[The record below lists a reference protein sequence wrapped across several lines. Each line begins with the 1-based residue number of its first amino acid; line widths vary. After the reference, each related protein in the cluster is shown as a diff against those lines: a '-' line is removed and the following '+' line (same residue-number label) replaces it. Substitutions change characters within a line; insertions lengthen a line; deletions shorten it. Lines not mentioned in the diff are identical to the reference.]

1 MKQIDILNQF
11 FKFRGKLGT
20 QFCTAVNT
28 DLKLNVTAVT
38 YISVSNTK
46 KLPDDWQNSKKQH
59 TTTAISAI
67 QPVTQTLKGLGM
79 AYTPAAT
86 AVQVLNTVVP
96 DSMGV
101 EMHNALAS
109 LKKAVGDV
117 VGFVAERLQFSIQE
131 LGERLAAEQIDAV
144 ALSIYN
150 IEVRNQGFIIGD
162 QTGVGKGRIAAA
174 MIRYGIVQG
183 YKPIFITEKPNL
195 FTDFYRDLNDIGCAH
210 YKPFI
215 VNSNES
221 KTKIKD
227 MQGNVIFEP
236 DDPKTQSEIVN
247 KALETGKIPAGYDF
261 IIATYSQFSDKELTP
276 KKQFLVR
283 MAAGNVCVLDEAHNA
298 GGSVGKQSKNA
309 AGEISVK
316 GGSNTAQ
323 FFLDVVNRVKG
334 VVFLSATFAKRPD
347 NMPIYCIKT
356 CIGEASLPLDK
367 MVEAITKGGVALQE
381 VLSSNVVK
389 EGQMVRREKSKD
401 QITVNYITLDKDG
414 KAKFGVNDVEK
425 QHKISLDSVT
435 ELMRDIITFQTNYIL
450 PIVDNL
456 NKINAAANIN
466 VEQRKGTEAL
476 GVDNQDFA
484 SKTFQIVNQLL
495 FSIKAKEVANRAVWN
510 LKNGKK
516 VVIAFASTME
526 AMLNNLGVNE
536 GDTINPDYSISLL
549 SGLDTTRR
557 ITEKNEFGENNYRM
571 IEFDEIG
578 KEGAIF
584 YKKLVEKI
592 RKNTSGITISPIDLM
607 KHIINEA
614 GFEVSEVTGRQF
626 QLNFSKDLTKATI
639 ANRKKENIT
648 DAYRR
653 FQNNEVDVLFI
664 NTSGSTGASAHAIPN
679 ASVKSEK
686 VKQRV
691 MIIAQP
697 ELNISTEVQKRGRID
712 RTGQI
717 YPPVYEYITS
727 AIPAEKRFM
736 MMLQKKLKSLDA
748 NTTSNQKQS
757 KTVVDYDDFL
767 NKYGDEVVINFLK
780 ENEDFNTALGDP
792 LKIKSDD
799 EKSVV
804 KEGAI
809 NKITGRVALLTTEQ
823 QEEFYETMLELYR
836 NFVDFKIQE
845 GTYDLEMETMDLQAE
860 TISKIAT
867 ISAKGTGKSVFSAPT
882 FEETCMI
889 NVLKK
894 PFTKKELDEKTKEAN
909 KKVDNQKIAADYKQS
924 LLGAYNKREAT
935 LNAKWDKAIE
945 NIINEKGFKE
955 AANKHDY
962 TETRK
967 IEIEESRIEDKQREK
982 EKLNNQFASINPLI
996 EAYTVGSVWN
1006 FAWGDRQDMTLP
1018 CVCLGVVI
1026 NPKSKNPYAPSNMF
1040 VEFAVSDSTRY
1051 SKLNFANEQRM
1062 ALQSIKNA
1070 PRWSFRNDL
1079 IEKWEDYTVK
1089 RSANREKR
1097 IIITGNILQAFDRDE
1112 YAKGNKLVSFTRKD
1126 GKVEKG
1132 ILLRRDI
1139 SEKLTES
1146 NTRVEAKVSVPIEKA
1161 KKHILNLAPGNAYQ
1175 CSGNFYILKKYY
1187 GDIFQL
1193 VTNGGSK
1200 QEFEWLI
1207 QNLHLVELADSD
1219 YGFTLARKNWTANFE
1234 KSDMPH
1240 VIDELQS
1247 LGINIIITGAPAG
1260 ELQQELADN
1269 SEKSGNNWKKLSWNE
1284 NNIPKSSQ
1292 KLSPKS
1298 PKSQENDR
1306 LRLLELEM
1314 EMEIAIME
1322 MELEAGIYKNVAGI

>member
-1 MKQIDILNQF
+1 MKQIEILNQF
-11 FKFRGKLGT
+11 FKFKGKLGT
-20 QFCTAVNT
+20 QFCTAVKT
-28 DLKLNVTAVT
+28 DRNLNVTEIT
-38 YISVSNTK
+38 FISVANTK
-46 KLPDDWQNSKKQH
+46 KLPADWQNEKKKH
-59 TTTAISAI
+59 TTTAISTVEPI
-67 QPVTQTLKGLGM
+67 KQTLNGLGM
-79 AYTPAAT
+79 TYAPAAT

-96 DSMGV
+96 DSMGE
-101 EMHNALAS
+101 EMHNALVS

-117 VGFVAERLQFSIQE
+117 SNFVAERLQFSLEE
-131 LGERLAAEQIDAV
+131 LAQRLAAEQVDAV

-150 IEVRNQGFIIGD
+150 IEAREQGFIIGD
-162 QTGVGKGRIAAA
+162 QTGVGKGRVAAA
-174 MIRYGIVQG
+174 MIRYAIVQG

-195 FTDFYRDLNDIGCAH
+195 FTDFYRDLNDIGCP
-210 YKPFI
+210 YYRPFI
-215 VNSNES
+215 VNGNES

-227 MQGNVIFEP
+227 MQGNIIFEP
-236 DDPKTQSEIVN
+236 DDPKTQTEIIN
-247 KALETGKIPAGYDF
+247 KALETGKIPADYDF
-261 IIATYSQFSDKELTP
+261 IMATYSQFSDKELTP

-283 MAAGNVCVLDEAHNA
+283 MAADNVCVLDEAHNA
-298 GGSVGKQSKNA
+298 GGSIGKQQKGADGSMT
-309 AGEISVK
+309 VK

-323 FFLDVVNRVKG
+323 FFLDVVYRVKG

-401 QITVNYITLDKDG
+401 QITVNYITLDKAG
-414 KAKFGVNDVEK
+414 KAKFEINDVEK
-425 QHKISLDSVT
+425 QHKIALDSVT
-435 ELMRDIITFQTNYIL
+435 ELMRDIIKFQTDYIA
-450 PIVDNL
+450 PIVDSL

-466 VEQRKGTEAL
+466 IEQRKGTESL

-510 LKNGKK
+510 LQNGKK
-516 VVIAFASTME
+516 VVIAFANTME
-526 AMLNNLGVNE
+526 EMLNNLGANE
-536 GDTINPDYSISLL
+536 GDTINPDYSVSLL
-549 SGLDTTRR
+549 SGLDSTRR
-557 ITEKNEFGENNYRM
+557 ITEKDDAGGSSYRM
-571 IEFDEIG
+571 IDFDEIG
-578 KEGAIF
+578 EEGTKF
-584 YKKLVEKI
+584 YKYLVSKI

-607 KHIINEA
+607 KHVIDEA
-614 GFEVSEVTGRQF
+614 GFEVSEVTGRKF
-626 QLNFSKDLTKATI
+626 QLNFSKDLSKATI
-639 ANRKKENIT
+639 ASRRKENIA

-664 NTSGSTGASAHAIPN
+664 NTSGSTGASAHAIPT
-679 ASVKSEK
+679 ASVKPDR

-717 YPPVYEYITS
+717 YPPIYEYITS

-757 KTVVDYDDFL
+757 KNVVDYDDFL
-767 NKYGDEVVINFLK
+767 NKYGDEVVINYLK

-792 LKIKSDD
+792 LKIKADD

-809 NKITGRVALLTTEQ
+809 SKITGRVALLTTKE
-823 QEEFYETMLELYR
+823 QEEFYEIMLESYR
-836 NFVDFKIQE
+836 NFIDFKIQE
-845 GTYDLEMETMDLQAE
+845 GTYDLEMETMNLEAE
-860 TISKIAT
+860 TINKTAT
-867 ISAKGTGKSVFSAPT
+867 ISAKGAGKSVFSAPT

-894 PFTKKELDEKTKEAN
+894 PFAKKELDEKIKEAQS
-909 KKVDNQKIAADYKQS
+909 KTDNQKIAADYKQS
-924 LLGAYNKREAT
+924 MLGAYEKRKTIIE
-935 LNAKWDKAIE
+935 AKWNKAIE
-945 NIINEKGFKE
+945 NIPNEKGFKE
-955 AANKHDY
+955 AADTHKY
-962 TETRK
+962 TEDRK
-967 IEIEESRIEDKQREK
+967 IEIEESRIADKQREQD
-982 EKLNNQFASINPLI
+982 KLNNQFTSINPLI
-996 EAYTVGSVWN
+996 EAFTAGSVWN
-1006 FAWGDRQDMTLP
+1006 FAWGERQDMTLP
-1018 CVCLGVVI
+1018 CVCLGVNI

-1051 SKLNFANEQRM
+1051 FKLNFANDQRM
-1062 ALQSIKNA
+1062 ALQSIRSA
-1070 PRWSFRNDL
+1070 ARWSFKNDL
-1079 IEKWEDYTVK
+1079 IEKWEEYTAK

-1097 IIITGNILQAFDRDE
+1097 VIITGNILQAFDRDE
-1112 YAKGNKLVSFTRKD
+1112 YAKGGKLVSFTRKN

-1132 ILLRRDI
+1132 ILLRSDV
-1139 SEKLTES
+1139 SEKLTET
-1146 NTRVEAKVSVPIEKA
+1146 NTRIEAKVSVPIEKA
-1161 KKHILNLAPGNAYQ
+1161 KKHILNLPPNSLYQ
-1175 CSGNFYILKKYY
+1175 CSGNFYIAKKYY
-1187 GDIFQL
+1187 GDTFQL
-1193 VTNGGSK
+1193 VTNSGSK
-1200 QEFEWLI
+1200 SEFEWLI
-1207 QNLHLVELADSD
+1207 QNPHLMELADSD
-1219 YGFTLARKNWTANFE
+1219 YGFTLSRRNWQAEFE
-1234 KSDMPH
+1234 KADMPH

-1247 LGINIIITGAPAG
+1247 LGVNVVITGTPAE

-1269 SEKSGNNWKKLSWNE
+1269 SGKSGSNWKKLSWDE
-1284 NNIPKSSQ
+1284 NNIPKLSS
-1292 KLSPKS
+1292 KPVTPK
-1298 PKSQENDR
+1298 KNDNNR

-1322 MELEAGIYKNVAGI
+1322 MELEMGAYKSVAGL